1 MIKNIFTK
9 RIILV
14 ISIIIIAFVVLP
26 SKSALANEKNI
37 NKININNETS
47 NEEIKLEN
55 EEVNNKL
62 DSIIIAFVVLPSKSA
77 LANEKNINK
86 ININNETSNEEIK
99 LENEEVNNKLDSLY
113 NYINNMKSDIEIMN
127 DLDPVEYIKGYI
139 KNGEGNL
146 SFKTISDAVISFLF
160 KEVKTVLALSISIIA
175 IAIICSLLKNLQTS
189 FSNEGISNI
198 AFFACYALLIV
209 ILSKSFIV
217 SINIA
222 TDIIKDLS
230 DFMVAILPVLVMMI
244 GTVGGFT
251 QAATMD
257 PIVVGAT
264 LIIPRIYTTVIIP
277 LILITFVLEFANNIS
292 TEHKISNLCKL
303 TKQITI
309 WLQGIIL
316 TIFIGLLTVRG
327 ITSSTIDA
335 VTLKTAK
342 FAIDN
347 FIPIVGKAFSDAIA
361 SVAGYSLIIKNA
373 VSSVGLIIIILMML
387 YPIIKLVLISFV
399 YKLTAAVIE
408 PISDK
413 RITSS
418 IAAAGDSLILIMSC
432 VLSVSLMFFILLGIM
447 ASAGKFVIGG

>member
-1 MIKNIFTK
+1 MLITFINSNT
-9 RIILV
+9 
-14 ISIIIIAFVVLP
+14 IIAE
-26 SKSALANEKNI
+26 ANEKENSL
-37 NKININNETS
+37 KYSTEENE
-47 NEEIKLEN
+47 LQD

-62 DSIIIAFVVLPSKSA
+62 
-77 LANEKNINK
+77 
-86 ININNETSNEEIK
+86 T
-99 LENEEVNNKLDSLY
+99 SLY
-113 NYINNMKSDIEIMN
+113 NYINSMKLDIEIMN

-146 SFKTISDAVISFLF
+146 SLKTLSNATTSFLF
-160 KEVKTVLALSISIIA
+160 KEVKTALSFSISIIVVA
-175 IAIICSLLKNLQTS
+175 IMCSLIKNLQS
-189 FSNEGISNI
+189 AFSSEGISNI
-198 AFFACYALLIV
+198 AFFACYSILII
-209 ILSKSFIV
+209 ILSKSFLV

-222 TDIIKDLS
+222 TDIIKGLS
-230 DFMVAILPVLVMMI
+230 NFMAAILPVLVMMI
-244 GTVGGFT
+244 GSIGGFA

-257 PIVVGAT
+257 PIIIGAT
-264 LIIPRIYTTVIIP
+264 LIIPRIYTTIIIP
-277 LILITFVLEFANNIS
+277 LILISFVLDFTNNIS
-292 TEHKISNLCKL
+292 NEFKIGNLCKL

-309 WLQGIIL
+309 WIQGIIL

-373 VSSVGLIIIILMML
+373 VSSIGLIIIVIMML
-387 YPIIKLVLISFV
+387 YPIIKLLLITFV

-418 IAAAGDSLILIMSC
+418 LTSAGNSLILLMSC
-432 VLSVSLMFFILLGIM
+432 VLSVSLMFFVLLAIM

>member
-1 MIKNIFTK
+1 MFKKLLTI
-9 RIILV
+9 RIIFV
-14 ISIIIIAFVVLP
+14 FIIIVLTFIN
-26 SKSALANEKNI
+26 SSTKIALANDKDNNFQYSLE
-37 NKININNETS
+37 NNE
-47 NEEIKLEN
+47 LQD

-62 DSIIIAFVVLPSKSA
+62 
-77 LANEKNINK
+77 N
-86 ININNETSNEEIK
+86 
-99 LENEEVNNKLDSLY
+99 SLY
-113 NYINNMKSDIEIMN
+113 NYINSMKFDIEIMN
-127 DLDPVEYIKGYI
+127 DLDPADYIKGYI

-146 SFKTISDAVISFLF
+146 SIKTFSNAIISFLF
-160 KEVKTVLALSISIIA
+160 KEVKTALSFSVSIIV
-175 IAIICSLLKNLQTS
+175 IAIMCSLIKNLQS
-189 FSNEGISNI
+189 AFSGEGISNI
-198 AFFACYALLIV
+198 AFFACYSILII
-209 ILSKSFIV
+209 ILSKSFLV

-222 TDIIKDLS
+222 TDIIKELS
-230 DFMVAILPVLVMMI
+230 NFMAAILPVLVMMI
-244 GTVGGFT
+244 GSIGGFA

-257 PIVVGAT
+257 PIIIGAT
-264 LIIPRIYTTVIIP
+264 LIIPRIYTTIIIP
-277 LILITFVLEFANNIS
+277 LILISFVLDFANNIS
-292 TEHKISNLCKL
+292 NEFKIGNLCKL

-309 WLQGIIL
+309 WIQGIIL
-316 TIFIGLLTVRG
+316 TLFIGLLTVRG

-373 VSSVGLIIIILMML
+373 VSSIGLIIIVIMML

-399 YKLTAAVIE
+399 YKLTAAIIE

-418 IAAAGDSLILIMSC
+418 LASAGNSLILLMSC
-432 VLSVSLMFFILLGIM
+432 VLSVSLMFFVLLAIM

>member
-1 MIKNIFTK
+1 MIKSMFTN

-14 ISIIIIAFVVLP
+14 ISIIIITFIILP
-26 SKSALANEKNI
+26 GKSVLANEDNTNNIEINTEKNI
-37 NKININNETS
+37 
-47 NEEIKLEN
+47 EEFKLEN
-55 EEVNNKL
+55 EEIDGKL
-62 DSIIIAFVVLPSKSA
+62 NL
-77 LANEKNINK
+77 
-86 ININNETSNEEIK
+86 
-99 LENEEVNNKLDSLY
+99 LY

-146 SFKTISDAVISFLF
+146 SFKTISNAVVSFLF
-160 KEVKTVLALSISIIA
+160 KEVKTVLALSVSIIV
-175 IAIICSLLKNLQTS
+175 IAIICALLKNLQDA
-189 FSNEGISNI
+189 FSSEGISNI

-222 TDIIKDLS
+222 VDVIKDLS
-230 DFMVAILPVLVMMI
+230 DFMSAILPVLVMMI
-244 GTVGGFT
+244 GTIGGFT

-257 PIVVGAT
+257 PIVIGAT

-277 LILITFVLEFANNIS
+277 LILVTFVLEFANNIS
-292 TEHKISNLCKL
+292 TENKISNLCKL

-309 WLQGIIL
+309 WFQGIIL

-373 VSSVGLIIIILMML
+373 ISSVGLIIIILMML
-387 YPIIKLVLISFV
+387 YPIIKIILISFV
-399 YKLTAAVIE
+399 YKITAAIIE

-413 RITSS
+413 RITNS
-418 IAAAGDSLILIMSC
+418 IAAAGDSLIIILSC
-432 VLSVSLMFFILLGIM
+432 VLSVSLMFFVLLAIM

>member
-1 MIKNIFTK
+1 MFKKILTIRNIFVF
-9 RIILV
+9 IILL
-14 ISIIIIAFVVLP
+14 ITFINSNTIIAE
-26 SKSALANEKNI
+26 ANEKENSL
-37 NKININNETS
+37 KYSTEENE
-47 NEEIKLEN
+47 LQD

-62 DSIIIAFVVLPSKSA
+62 
-77 LANEKNINK
+77 
-86 ININNETSNEEIK
+86 T
-99 LENEEVNNKLDSLY
+99 SLY
-113 NYINNMKSDIEIMN
+113 NYINSMKLDIEIMN

-146 SFKTISDAVISFLF
+146 SLKTLSNATTSFLF
-160 KEVKTVLALSISIIA
+160 KEVKTALSFSISIIVVA
-175 IAIICSLLKNLQTS
+175 IMCSLIKNLQS
-189 FSNEGISNI
+189 AFSSEGISNI
-198 AFFACYALLIV
+198 AFFACYSILII
-209 ILSKSFIV
+209 ILSKSFLV

-222 TDIIKDLS
+222 TDIIKGLS
-230 DFMVAILPVLVMMI
+230 NFMVAILPVLVMMI
-244 GTVGGFT
+244 GSIGGFA

-257 PIVVGAT
+257 PIIIGAT
-264 LIIPRIYTTVIIP
+264 LIIPRIYTTIIIP
-277 LILITFVLEFANNIS
+277 LILISFVLDFTNNIS
-292 TEHKISNLCKL
+292 NEFKIGNLCKL

-309 WLQGIIL
+309 WIQGIIL

-373 VSSVGLIIIILMML
+373 VSSIGLIIIVIMML
-387 YPIIKLVLISFV
+387 YPIIKLLLITFV

-418 IAAAGDSLILIMSC
+418 LTSAGNSLILLMSC
-432 VLSVSLMFFILLGIM
+432 VLSVSLMFFVLLAIM

>member
-1 MIKNIFTK
+1 MFKKILTIRNIFVF
-9 RIILV
+9 IILL
-14 ISIIIIAFVVLP
+14 ITFINSNTIIAE
-26 SKSALANEKNI
+26 ANE
-37 NKININNETS
+37 NENSLKYSTEE
-47 NEEIKLEN
+47 NELQD

-62 DSIIIAFVVLPSKSA
+62 
-77 LANEKNINK
+77 
-86 ININNETSNEEIK
+86 T
-99 LENEEVNNKLDSLY
+99 SLY
-113 NYINNMKSDIEIMN
+113 NYINSMKLDIEIMN

-146 SFKTISDAVISFLF
+146 SLKTLSNATTSFLF
-160 KEVKTVLALSISIIA
+160 KEVKTALSFSISIIVVA
-175 IAIICSLLKNLQTS
+175 IMCSLIKNLQS
-189 FSNEGISNI
+189 AFSSEGISNI
-198 AFFACYALLIV
+198 AFFACYSILII
-209 ILSKSFIV
+209 ILSKSFLV

-222 TDIIKDLS
+222 TDIIKGLS
-230 DFMVAILPVLVMMI
+230 NFMAAILPVLVMMI
-244 GTVGGFT
+244 GSIGGFA

-257 PIVVGAT
+257 PIIIGAT
-264 LIIPRIYTTVIIP
+264 LIIPRIYTTIIIP
-277 LILITFVLEFANNIS
+277 LILISFVLDFTNNIS
-292 TEHKISNLCKL
+292 NEFKIGNLCKL

-309 WLQGIIL
+309 WIQGIIL

-373 VSSVGLIIIILMML
+373 VSSIGLIIIVIMML
-387 YPIIKLVLISFV
+387 YPIIKLLLITFV

-418 IAAAGDSLILIMSC
+418 LTSAGNSLILLMSC
-432 VLSVSLMFFILLGIM
+432 VLSVSLMFFVLLAIM

>member
-1 MIKNIFTK
+1 MIKSMFTN

-14 ISIIIIAFVVLP
+14 ISIIIITFIILP
-26 SKSALANEKNI
+26 GKSVLANEDNTNNIEINTEKNI
-37 NKININNETS
+37 
-47 NEEIKLEN
+47 EEFKLEN
-55 EEVNNKL
+55 EEIDGKL
-62 DSIIIAFVVLPSKSA
+62 
-77 LANEKNINK
+77 N
-86 ININNETSNEEIK
+86 
-99 LENEEVNNKLDSLY
+99 SLY

-146 SFKTISDAVISFLF
+146 SFKTISNAVVSFLF
-160 KEVKTVLALSISIIA
+160 KEVKTVLALSVSIIV
-175 IAIICSLLKNLQTS
+175 IAIICALLKNLQAA
-189 FSNEGISNI
+189 FSSEGISNI

-222 TDIIKDLS
+222 VGVIKDLS
-230 DFMVAILPVLVMMI
+230 DFMSAILPVLVMMI
-244 GTVGGFT
+244 GTIGGFT

-257 PIVVGAT
+257 PIVIGAT

-277 LILITFVLEFANNIS
+277 LILVTFVLEFANNIS
-292 TEHKISNLCKL
+292 TENKISNLCKL

-309 WLQGIIL
+309 WFQGIIL

-373 VSSVGLIIIILMML
+373 ISSVGLIIIILMML
-387 YPIIKLVLISFV
+387 YPIIKIILISFV
-399 YKLTAAVIE
+399 YKITAAIIE

-413 RITSS
+413 RITNS
-418 IAAAGDSLILIMSC
+418 IAAAGDSLILILSC
-432 VLSVSLMFFILLGIM
+432 VLSVSLMFFVLLAIM

>member
-26 SKSALANEKNI
+26 SKSALANENDI
-37 NKININNETS
+37 NSININNQTS
-47 NEEIKLEN
+47 KEEIK
-55 EEVNNKL
+55 
-62 DSIIIAFVVLPSKSA
+62 I
-77 LANEKNINK
+77 
-86 ININNETSNEEIK
+86 
-99 LENEEVNNKLDSLY
+99 ENEEVNNKLDSLY
-113 NYINNMKSDIEIMN
+113 NYINNMKLDIEIMN
-127 DLDPVEYIKGYI
+127 DLDPVDYIKGYI

-160 KEVKTVLALSISIIA
+160 KEVKTVLALSISIIV
-175 IAIICSLLKNLQTS
+175 IAIICALLKNLQTA

-209 ILSKSFIV
+209 ILSRSFIV

-222 TDIIKDLS
+222 INIIQDLS
-230 DFMVAILPVLVMMI
+230 NFMSAVLPVLVMMI
-244 GTVGGFT
+244 GTIGGFT

-373 VSSVGLIIIILMML
+373 VSSIGLIIIILMML

-399 YKLTAAVIE
+399 YKLTAAIIE

-418 IAAAGDSLILIMSC
+418 IASAGDSLILIMSC
-432 VLSVSLMFFILLGIM
+432 VLSVSLMFFVLLGIM

>member
-14 ISIIIIAFVVLP
+14 ISI
-26 SKSALANEKNI
+26 
-37 NKININNETS
+37 
-47 NEEIKLEN
+47 
-55 EEVNNKL
+55 
-62 DSIIIAFVVLPSKSA
+62 IIIAFVVLPSKSA

-244 GTVGGFT
+244 GTVGRFT

>member
-1 MIKNIFTK
+1 MIKSMFTN

-14 ISIIIIAFVVLP
+14 ISIIIITFIILP
-26 SKSALANEKNI
+26 GKSVLANEDNTNNIEINTEKNI
-37 NKININNETS
+37 
-47 NEEIKLEN
+47 EEFKLEN
-55 EEVNNKL
+55 EEIDGKL
-62 DSIIIAFVVLPSKSA
+62 NL
-77 LANEKNINK
+77 
-86 ININNETSNEEIK
+86 
-99 LENEEVNNKLDSLY
+99 LY

-146 SFKTISDAVISFLF
+146 SFKTISNAVVSFLF
-160 KEVKTVLALSISIIA
+160 KEVKTVLALSVSIIV
-175 IAIICSLLKNLQTS
+175 IAIICALLKNLQDA
-189 FSNEGISNI
+189 FSSEGISNI

-222 TDIIKDLS
+222 VDVIKDLS
-230 DFMVAILPVLVMMI
+230 DFMSAILPVLVMMI
-244 GTVGGFT
+244 GTIGGFT

-257 PIVVGAT
+257 PIVIGAT

-277 LILITFVLEFANNIS
+277 LILVTFVLEFANNIS
-292 TEHKISNLCKL
+292 TENKISNLCKL

-309 WLQGIIL
+309 WFQGIIL

-373 VSSVGLIIIILMML
+373 ISSVGLIIIILMML
-387 YPIIKLVLISFV
+387 YPIIKIILISFV
-399 YKLTAAVIE
+399 YKITASIIE

-413 RITSS
+413 RITNS
-418 IAAAGDSLILIMSC
+418 IAAAGDSLILILSC
-432 VLSVSLMFFILLGIM
+432 VLSVSLMFFVLLAIM